1 MNQLFDFLFNL
12 IKLYKSE
19 FSKFCIKRREKNP
32 SSGGRIMFPK
42 CGEIT
47 LVTDDG
53 CLSFWLELLPTAI
66 ICE

>member
-12 IKLYKSE
+12 IKLNKSE
-19 FSKFCIKRREKNP
+19 FSKFCIKIREKNP

-53 CLSFWLELLPTAI
+53 CLSF
-66 ICE
+66 